1 MAKNI
6 KLVFLFLIFLTP
18 LKSYSQNKAINFSH
32 TTIINQDSIIKG
44 ETFSGK
50 LGGIFISPFLGIEWP
65 VKIFNTTS
73 VNSLTYGLKLEFAN
87 IKLYPVILGA
97 IYTYQNNT
105 GKDEFLTKN
114 LLNFLNTKI
123 TSFGITADILL
134 NKYIKSNFTLP
145 FLTLELKYLKIQKEI
160 SPTEN
165 TLNIIMNDN
174 LMGITVGGGFTL
186 HIFDIYGTY
195 TFAKD
200 YSSAGIKTRIH
211 FPLIKF

>member
-6 KLVFLFLIFLTP
+6 KLVFLFLIFLNP

-50 LGGIFISPFLGIEWP
+50 LSGIFISPFLGIEWP

-145 FLTLELKYLKIQKEI
+145 FLTLELKYLKVQKEI
-160 SPTEN
+160 SPSEN
-165 TLNIIMNDN
+165 TLNIVMNEN